1 MTDKPLEE
9 LKAELEAAEAAHDD
23 AARDDARSAAN
34 AHYDAAR
41 EHVVDSLRPS
51 PTDVPF

>member
-23 AARDDARSAAN
+23 AARDDA
-34 AHYDAAR
+34 AR

>member
-23 AARDDARSAAN
+23 AAR
-34 AHYDAAR
+34 